1 MHVNRIDSPIRGASV
16 ADERPFRAA
25 LVAAQTKGSSGYF
38 APSTFD
44 ESAPNQRSIAVA

>member
-1 MHVNRIDSPIRGASV
+1 MHVNRIDSPVRGASA
-16 ADERPFRAA
+16 ADEHPLRATPIA
-25 LVAAQTKGSSGYF
+25 SQTKGSIGYF